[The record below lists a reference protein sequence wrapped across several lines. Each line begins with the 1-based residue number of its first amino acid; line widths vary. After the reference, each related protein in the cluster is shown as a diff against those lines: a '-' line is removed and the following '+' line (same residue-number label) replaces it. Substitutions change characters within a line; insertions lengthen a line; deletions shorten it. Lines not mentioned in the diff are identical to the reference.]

1 MLLLSERNKRSTHW
15 VIILG
20 SPEGTRNSVWLM
32 AVTDVGGYAGAGKEF
47 GVSDFDSDSLRARD
61 QSYLLHPLHDKAAQ
75 ASGRIWVEGEGTVLR
90 DADGKA
96 YIDALS
102 GLWNVLVGHGRREL
116 ADAAARQMEKLAF
129 VSGYAGH
136 TNRPAIELAERLG
149 GLCYPNIQMFFFT
162 CGGAE
167 SNETAFKT
175 ARFYWKSV
183 GQPSKTKIISRRWAY
198 HGTTLA
204 TMSATGMDWY
214 WPMFE
219 PRVPGF
225 LHIESPYPYWFEPPL
240 PLGEGWGEGQYPGP
254 IRPGCPHPYPLP
266 EGEGTFSAVSSE
278 GEGPGVRGQSA
289 GLAAADL
296 LEEAILREGPDTVAA
311 FIAEP
316 VQGAGGVIVP
326 PADYFPRI
334 RQICDRYDVL
344 LIADEVI
351 TGFGRTGR
359 WFALEH
365 WGVRPDI
372 ITFAK
377 GITSG
382 YIPLG
387 GMGVSRQIADAIRSG
402 SGPAKWMH
410 AYTYSGHPTACA
422 VALANLDIIER
433 EGLVGRAA
441 AMGQRLVN
449 GLKRLERLPH
459 VGETRGLGLMAAVEL
474 VESKQ
479 PKKRFDPA
487 RGIGARVLAESANRG
502 VVTRTVGDVVLLA
515 PPLVARED
523 QLDRIIEVLDES
535 IQAAC
540 N

>member
-1 MLLLSERNKRSTHW
+1 
-15 VIILG
+15 
-20 SPEGTRNSVWLM
+20 M

-75 ASGRIWVEGEGTVLR
+75 ASGRIWVEGEGAVLR

-96 YIDALS
+96 YIDALA

-149 GLCYPNIQMFFFT
+149 GLCYPNVQMFFFT
-162 CGGAE
+162 CGGAD

-225 LHIESPYPYWFEPPL
+225 LHIESPYPYWFETVMSPSVPGGDSAGNSPL
-240 PLGEGWGEGQYPGP
+240 PSG
-254 IRPGCPHPYPLP
+254 
-266 EGEGTFSAVSSE
+266 

-289 GLAAADL
+289 GVAAADL

-402 SGPAKWMH
+402 TGPAKWMH

-479 PKKRFDPA
+479 PKKRFDPT

-515 PPLVARED
+515 PPLVTRED
-523 QLDRIIEVLDES
+523 QLDRIIQVVDES
-535 IQAAC
+535 IQAATKLVIRASSIDG
-540 N
+540 